1 VNCSESAALLPIL
14 RNRIDARAETRPA
27 RASTLVERAISMK
40 TTLLP
45 AAAFAAALT
54 AGSAVAAD
62 LPSRGLPMA
71 PPPPPPPLWSGFYV
85 GLNAGATFGG
95 SATKTSA
102 VPGFAAATWQ
112 NELATS
118 TALATGSYPADD
130 ARFLGG
136 GQIGYN
142 FQASPSWLIGLEADI
157 QGVAGSRST
166 ANSSSLGIP
175 AGFLEFILSNNTVAK
190 RLDYLGTVRGRVGFL
205 AAPTLLVYATGGL
218 AYGEVGSTVAIGQ
231 ANLPFA
237 PSFASFGGYSDLRV
251 GWTAG
256 GGLEWLLAPR
266 WSVKLEYLY
275 YDLGSV
281 TYASSPLSFA
291 GLYGS
296 TPVVKT
302 RFDGHVARM
311 GLNYHFDWSEPVAP
325 LMAKY

>member
-1 VNCSESAALLPIL
+1 
-14 RNRIDARAETRPA
+14 
-27 RASTLVERAISMK
+27 MK
-40 TTLLP
+40 TSLLP

-54 AGSAVAAD
+54 VGSAVAAD

-71 PPPPPPPLWSGFYV
+71 PPPPPPPLWNGFYV
-85 GLNAGATFGG
+85 GINAGATFGG
-95 SATKTSA
+95 DATKTNAIPGFA
-102 VPGFAAATWQ
+102 VPGLGP
-112 NELATS
+112 NLATS
-118 TALATGSYPADD
+118 AALATGSYPSDD

-142 FQASPSWLIGLEADI
+142 FQASPSFVLGLEADI

-166 ANSSSLGIP
+166 AKNSGLGIP
-175 AGFLEFILSNNTVAK
+175 AGFLGVVASDTTTTK
-190 RLDYLGTVRGRVGFL
+190 RLDYLGTMRGRVGFL
-205 AAPTLLVYATGGL
+205 AAPTLLLYATGGL
-218 AYGEVGSTVAIGQ
+218 AYGEVGSTVTIGQ

-237 PSFASFGGYSDLRV
+237 PSFGSFGGYSDLRV

-256 GGLEWLLAPR
+256 GGLEWLLAPK

-281 TYASSPLSFA
+281 TYQGSALSFA
-291 GLYGS
+291 GLYAS

-311 GLNYHFDWSEPVAP
+311 GLNYHFDLCEPSAP